1 MESWFNKARF
11 GMFIHWGPCSQRGLE
26 LSWPLVGGVGA
37 LPDGQSVTVDEY
49 HSTARTFNPT
59 KWDARALARMAKRT
73 GMQYAVLTSKHHD
86 GFSMFHT
93 KHSDYSIEY
102 SPFKRDI
109 VREYTDAFRAEGLK
123 VGLYYSLIDWHHPDY
138 PAFLESDK
146 PYKWGNW
153 RRSTPEQ
160 WDRFI
165 KFMFAQMREL
175 LTNYGKIDLLWF
187 DGGWERTPEE
197 WKSREFVE
205 MIRSLQP
212 EVVINDRIPGYGDY
226 QTPEQAVPPRPPEGP
241 WETCLTINNSWGY
254 NPSDKDLKSIRSLI
268 HTLCE
273 VAGKGGNLLLNVSP
287 MGDGAIPPE
296 QVERLE
302 AIGNWMDRNNE
313 AIVGTDPGLEP
324 WQFYGPSTRRG
335 NRVYLHVLM
344 KPYESVSVRGVKVR
358 HVGDVRPLATTISLK
373 MRKRIAAADMLFNH
387 DPIGELVI
395 ATPDSALDSLAT
407 IIAVD
412 FQR

>member
-11 GMFIHWGPCSQRGLE
+11 GMFIHWGHCSQRGLE

-37 LPDGQSVTVDEY
+37 LPDWQSVAVDEY

-59 KWDARALARMAKRT
+59 KWDARALARMAKRA

-93 KHSDYSIEY
+93 AHSDYSIEY

-138 PAFLESDK
+138 PAFVESDK

-175 LTNYGKIDLLWF
+175 LTNYGKVDLLWF

-212 EVVINDRIPGYGDY
+212 EVVI
-226 QTPEQAVPPRPPEGP
+226 
-241 WETCLTINNSWGY
+241 
-254 NPSDKDLKSIRSLI
+254 
-268 HTLCE
+268 
-273 VAGKGGNLLLNVSP
+273 
-287 MGDGAIPPE
+287 
-296 QVERLE
+296 
-302 AIGNWMDRNNE
+302 
-313 AIVGTDPGLEP
+313 
-324 WQFYGPSTRRG
+324 
-335 NRVYLHVLM
+335 
-344 KPYESVSVRGVKVR
+344 
-358 HVGDVRPLATTISLK
+358 
-373 MRKRIAAADMLFNH
+373 
-387 DPIGELVI
+387 
-395 ATPDSALDSLAT
+395 
-407 IIAVD
+407 
-412 FQR
+412 